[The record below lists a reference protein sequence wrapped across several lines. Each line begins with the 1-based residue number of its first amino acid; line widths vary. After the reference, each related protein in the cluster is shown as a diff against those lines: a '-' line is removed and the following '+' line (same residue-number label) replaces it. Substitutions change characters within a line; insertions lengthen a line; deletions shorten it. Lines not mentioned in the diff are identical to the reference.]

1 MELIVDIVE
10 IKLHKLNTQRKSRK
24 RSTAVINNEL
34 GASARLR
41 ARQGEQ
47 A

>member
-1 MELIVDIVE
+1 MELIVNIVE
-10 IKLHKLNTQRKSRK
+10 IKLHKLNTQRKRRK
-24 RSTAVINNEL
+24 RSTAVIDNEL
-34 GASARLR
+34 GTSAGLR